1 MLVVEICIVAALI
14 ILNGLLAMSE
24 LAIVSSRPV
33 RLRRMVSMNVHG
45 SRRAL
50 SLASDPGKFLS
61 TVQIGITLVGVLSG
75 AVSGA
80 TVGVRLAGWLMAFGV
95 SARIAEA
102 IGIGVVVVLITYIA
116 VIVGELVPKQIALRN
131 PERVAVR
138 VAPAMTILAKVMY
151 PLVWI
156 LNASGKVVLSML
168 GQHEQPREKVTEEE
182 IRTLIAEA
190 EHAGVLESGEK
201 EMIAGVMRLGD
212 RPVRAVMTPRREV
225 DMLKLTDSAKAI
237 RAAIAKTP
245 HSRLPVYE
253 TDPDQVFGVVQAK
266 DLLHSYMSRRK
277 LDIGSVI
284 RPAPLIPDSVDAR
297 DVVSILKASPVHI
310 GLVVDEYG
318 HFMGVV
324 TSADILEAIVGE
336 FRTEE
341 GPTEAAIVRRDDG
354 SLLISGDMAADEFA
368 EFTGIPLPKDRSY
381 HTVAGFILERFGKL
395 PAVADSFDFFGWRF
409 EVVDLDGRRV
419 DKVLATKLPP
429 TRRVLT

>member
-1 MLVVEICIVAALI
+1 MLVVEICIVVVLI

-24 LAIVSSRPV
+24 LAIVSSRPA
-33 RLRRMVSMNVHG
+33 RLRRMVDMNVNG

-75 AVSGA
+75 AFSGA
-80 TVGVRLAGWLMAFGV
+80 TIGLRLASWLMDFGM
-95 SARIAEA
+95 SAGVADA
-102 IGIGVVVVLITYIA
+102 IGIGAVVVVITYASLI
-116 VIVGELVPKQIALRN
+116 IGELVPKQIALHN
-131 PERVAVR
+131 PEAVAVR
-138 VAPAMTILAKVMY
+138 VAPAMTILAKAMSL
-151 PLVWI
+151 LVWL
-156 LNASGKVVLSML
+156 LNASGKFVLRL
-168 GQHEQPREKVTEEE
+168 LRQHERPGGKVTEEE

-225 DMLKLTDSAKAI
+225 DMLRLADSAKAI
-237 RAAIAKTP
+237 RAAIAKSP
-245 HSRLPVYE
+245 HSHLPVYE
-253 TDPDQVFGVVQAK
+253 TDPDQVLGVVQAK
-266 DLLHSYMSRRK
+266 DLLHNYMSRRR
-277 LDIGSVI
+277 LDVRNVI

-318 HFMGVV
+318 HFEGVV

-341 GPTEAAIVRRDDG
+341 GLTEAAIVRRDDG
-354 SLLISGDMAADEFA
+354 SLLISGGMAVDEFK
-368 EFTGIPLPKDRSY
+368 EFTGIPIPADRSY
-381 HTVAGFILERFGKL
+381 HTVAGFILEGFGKL
-395 PAVADSFDFFGWRF
+395 PAVGDSLDIYGWRF

-419 DKVLATKLPP
+419 DKVLATKMPA
-429 TRRVLT
+429 TRRALK

>member
-1 MLVVEICIVAALI
+1 MLVAEICIIVVLI

-24 LAIVSSRPV
+24 LAIVSSRPA
-33 RLRRMVSMNVHG
+33 RLRRMVDMNVNG

-75 AVSGA
+75 AFSGA
-80 TVGVRLAGWLMAFGV
+80 TIGLRLAGWLMDFGM
-95 SARIAEA
+95 SAGVADA
-102 IGIGVVVVLITYIA
+102 IGIGAVVVVITYASLI
-116 VIVGELVPKQIALRN
+116 IGELVPKQIALHN
-131 PERVAVR
+131 PEAVAVR
-138 VAPAMTILAKVMY
+138 VAPAMTILAKAMSL
-151 PLVWI
+151 LVWL
-156 LNASGKVVLSML
+156 LNASGKFVLRL
-168 GQHEQPREKVTEEE
+168 LRQHERPGGKVTEEE

-212 RPVRAVMTPRREV
+212 RPVRAVMTPRRQV
-225 DMLKLTDSAKAI
+225 DMLNLSDSAKAI
-237 RAAIAKTP
+237 RATIAKSP
-245 HSRLPVYE
+245 HSHLPVYE
-253 TDPDQVFGVVQAK
+253 TDPDQVLGVVQAK

-277 LDIGSVI
+277 LDVRNAI

-297 DVVSILKASPVHI
+297 DVVSILRASPVHI

-318 HFMGVV
+318 HFEGVV

-341 GPTEAAIVRRDDG
+341 GPTEAAIVRRADG
-354 SLLISGDMAADEFA
+354 SLLVSGGMAVDEFA
-368 EFTGIPLPKDRSY
+368 EFTGIPLPEDRSY
-381 HTVAGFILERFGKL
+381 HTVAGLILEGFGKL
-395 PAVADSFDFFGWRF
+395 PAVGDSLDIYGWRF

-419 DKVLATKLPP
+419 DKVLAMKLPAI
-429 TRRVLT
+429 RRVRT